1 MQTHHT
7 KVRSIIAI
15 AIALS
20 ASLTRA
26 ADPPT
31 LVQKSEQTSTQKYI
45 AAQLKKFAE
54 ADKKEMP
61 PKDAVLFVGSSSIE
75 KWTDLAADFPKIK
88 VINRGIGGA
97 QIVDCTAHADQL
109 VEPYAPKQIVFY
121 AGDNDL
127 AAGKTPQEVADDYQ
141 KFVKL
146 VRKSL
151 PKTPIAFIS
160 IKPSPSRTSL
170 LENMIAANALIKKF
184 IADDKTQT
192 YIDVFTPMLGDDG
205 EPRGE
210 LFVSD
215 RLHMNKD
222 GYALWRKIVTPYV
235 SP

>member
-1 MQTHHT
+1 MKAHHT
-7 KVRSIIAI
+7 KIVWAL
-15 AIALS
+15 AIALA
-20 ASLTRA
+20 ASLSFA
-26 ADPPT
+26 ADPPDP
-31 LVQKSEQTSTQKYI
+31 VQKIKQAAAQKYV
-45 AAQLKKFAE
+45 AAQVKKFAE
-54 ADKKEMP
+54 ADQKEMP

-75 KWTDLAADFPKIK
+75 KWTDLTADFPKIK

-97 QIVDCTAHADQL
+97 QIADCTEHTDQL
-109 VEPYAPKQIVFY
+109 IIAYAPRLIVFY

-127 AAGKTPQEVADDYQ
+127 AFGKTPQEVADDYQ
-141 KFVKL
+141 KFVKR
-146 VRKSL
+146 VREQL
-151 PKTPIAFIS
+151 PKTPIDFIS

-170 LENMIAANALIKKF
+170 LESMKAANALIKKF

-205 EPRGE
+205 QPRGE

-235 SP
+235 IP